1 LKQVSYK
8 SLEETIDKWLHDLNE
23 QEKIFLNQAAQVN
36 MWDRQL
42 IENGEKISE
51 THNEVERVKAEQS
64 RLDRE
69 LDFILSQQE
78 ELEELLNPIEAQL
91 NSQQMISYAQHADI
105 ERERTYGLA
114 ENIDSQLK
122 QMMQSLNEIIDH
134 VNTSN
139 TTPKNQK
146 DDTMVQISKILN
158 AHMDSLQWIDQNT
171 NKLKQRVKEVS
182 QTMDT
187 QRREQ
192 ERSFNYNYE

>member
-8 SLEETIDKWLHDLNE
+8 SLEETVDKWLHDLNE